1 MSNTAVQ
8 SKSKRELQLIGGLSI
23 ASIVIFINLYLVQ
36 GMLPLIAET
45 FSVSKTHGTL
55 LLSVTS
61 FTMAFSLLLFAVMSD
76 RIGRKRPIL
85 ISLYLL
91 VMVDICAIF
100 IGDFSQL
107 VALRMVQGV
116 LLASVPAMAMAYF
129 KDELGGHVLLKA
141 GAIYIAANSIGG
153 IAGRLLGGIMSEYLQ
168 WHEAMMLL
176 AALSLFGT
184 LLAAIMLPESQ
195 FVKPKLEFGKL
206 SLQSDL
212 KGFCEHLANPKLRLI
227 YLVGGVAFMVMVN
240 QFSYIQLH
248 LMASPFMQGPFEVTL
263 IFLCY
268 LSGTYASYR
277 SAKWISELG
286 IKGVFSLSVIALML
300 GSLFTLFDSV
310 LTIYLGF
317 LISSFGF
324 FLIHSSCNAWVAFIA
339 KQHRAKATALYLC
352 SYYLG
357 AAIGG
362 PYLLPFWQHWG
373 WQGVVFGSMIC
384 LSVLAVLVSKL
395 ISPMSAKSPLSFTA

>member
-1 MSNTAVQ
+1 MNGTVKQINSN
-8 SKSKRELQLIGGLSI
+8 RELKLIGGLSI

-36 GMLPLIAET
+36 GMLPLIAAT
-45 FSVSKTHGTL
+45 FSVSKSHATL

-91 VMVDICAIF
+91 VIVDIVAIF
-100 IGDFSQL
+100 IADFSQL
-107 VALRMVQGV
+107 VALRMVQGA

-153 IAGRLLGGIMSEYLQ
+153 IAGRLLGGVMSEYLQ
-168 WHEAMMLL
+168 WQEAMMLL
-176 AALSLFGT
+176 AFISLMGT
-184 LLAAIMLPESQ
+184 LLATRLLPDSQ
-195 FVKPKLEFGKL
+195 FTKTKLILNKEAIH
-206 SLQSDL
+206 SDL
-212 KGFCEHLANPKLRLI
+212 QGFYSHLANPKLRLI
-227 YLVGGVAFMVMVN
+227 YLIGGSAFMVMVN

-248 LMASPFMQGPFEVTL
+248 LMDTPFMQGPFEVTL

-277 SAKWISELG
+277 SAKWI
-286 IKGVFSLSVIALML
+286 KNNGVKRVYSTSVCALML
-300 GSLFTLFDSV
+300 GTMFTLFDTV
-310 LTIYLGF
+310 ATIYIGF

-362 PYLLPFWQHWG
+362 PYLLPFWQQWG
-373 WQGVVFGSMIC
+373 WQGVVLGSMLC
-384 LSVLAVLVSKL
+384 LSILAALVAKL
-395 ISPMSAKSPLSFTA
+395 LSPAETKTPLSFIV

>member
-8 SKSKRELQLIGGLSI
+8 VNDKRELQLIGGLSI

-36 GMLPLIAET
+36 GMLPLIAES
-45 FSVSKTHGTL
+45 FSVSKTHATL

-76 RIGRKRPIL
+76 RIGRKRPII

-91 VMVDICAIF
+91 VIVDIIAIF

-129 KDELGGHVLLKA
+129 KDELGGNVLLKA
-141 GAIYIAANSIGG
+141 GAIYIAANSVGG
-153 IAGRLLGGIMSEYLQ
+153 ITGRLLGGMMSEYLQ
-168 WHEAMMLL
+168 WHEAMALL
-176 AALSLFGT
+176 AALSLLGT
-184 LLAAIMLPESQ
+184 ICAATMLPDSQ
-195 FVKPKLEFGKL
+195 FVKPKLGFGKL
-206 SLQSDL
+206 AIQSDF
-212 KGFCEHLANPKLRLI
+212 KGFYHHLANPKLRLI

-277 SAKWISELG
+277 SAKWIRELG
-286 IKGVFSLSVIALML
+286 IKRVFSLSVLALML
-300 GSLFTLFDSV
+300 GTLFTLFDSV
-310 LTIYLGF
+310 LTVYIGF

-324 FLIHSSCNAWVAFIA
+324 FLFIVVVM
-339 KQHRAKATALYLC
+339 
-352 SYYLG
+352 LG
-357 AAIGG
+357 LHLLRSNIGLK
-362 PYLLPFWQHWG
+362 PLRCTY
-373 WQGVVFGSMIC
+373 
-384 LSVLAVLVSKL
+384 AVT
-395 ISPMSAKSPLSFTA
+395 I